1 MPLSKI
7 QDVKPAELPVDHKC
21 KDFEIGNWNL
31 SVLTTVAEYSPL
43 IYTIYIYVN
52 IYIISLY
59 VTLAQSS
66 DLICKKEYASQMVV
80 MKFHLLFVV
89 ISCGPG
95 QICVGELP
103 SLRFRASEPK
113 STPTCFCAG

>member
-43 IYTIYIYVN
+43 IYTIYICLYIYN
-52 IYIISLY
+52 IIICD
-59 VTLAQSS
+59 TCTIIRS
-66 DLICKKEYASQMVV
+66 DL
-80 MKFHLLFVV
+80 
-89 ISCGPG
+89 
-95 QICVGELP
+95 
-103 SLRFRASEPK
+103 
-113 STPTCFCAG
+113 